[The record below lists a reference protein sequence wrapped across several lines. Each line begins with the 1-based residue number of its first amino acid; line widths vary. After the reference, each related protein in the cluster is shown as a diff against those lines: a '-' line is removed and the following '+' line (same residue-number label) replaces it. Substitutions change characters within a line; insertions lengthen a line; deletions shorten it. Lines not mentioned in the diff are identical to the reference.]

1 METTLIKLN
10 ENAARFVSKPKKMF
24 ISGRWVDAVSGK
36 TFETRNPATG
46 DLITSVPEGDK
57 ADIDL
62 AVRAARHAFDEGPW
76 RTLKPYD
83 RSKLLLKLADLFE
96 ENAEELAHLETLDNG
111 APLSMTK
118 HYPGGAAENIRY
130 YAGWTTKITGETV
143 PVSVPGKV
151 FNYTRKE
158 PIGVCG
164 QIIPWNGPLMMAVWK
179 LSTALATGNT
189 VVLKP
194 AENTPLTALRIGELV
209 QEAGFPDGVVNIVTG
224 FGSTAGQ
231 SLVDHPL
238 VDKIAFTGSTAVGKQ
253 IMKSSSANLKKV
265 SLELGGKS
273 AHIVFADAD
282 YEKALQ
288 NAANAILLNSGQV
301 CVAGS
306 RLFVEK
312 KIYDNFMSD
321 LADYTK
327 NYKLGNGFDPSAN
340 LGPLISAKQKE
351 RVLGYLDL
359 GRDEGAEMLVGGNAA
374 DGLENGY
381 FVKPTVLANVNNS
394 MRIAQEEIFGPVV
407 SGIPFT
413 DIDEVI
419 KLANQTEYG
428 LGGGVNTTDIRKAHL
443 VAEGL
448 RTGSVWVN
456 TYNLIDPASP
466 FGGYKQSGLGRE
478 NGAESIDLY
487 TETKSVWINLD

>member
-1 METTLIKLN
+1 M
-10 ENAARFVSKPKKMF
+10 
-24 ISGRWVDAVSGK
+24 
-36 TFETRNPATG
+36 
-46 DLITSVPEGDK
+46 
-57 ADIDL
+57 
-62 AVRAARHAFDEGPW
+62 
-76 RTLKPYD
+76 
-83 RSKLLLKLADLFE
+83 
-96 ENAEELAHLETLDNG
+96 
-111 APLSMTK
+111 
-118 HYPGGAAENIRY
+118 
-130 YAGWTTKITGETV
+130 
-143 PVSVPGKV
+143 
-151 FNYTRKE
+151 
-158 PIGVCG
+158 
-164 QIIPWNGPLMMAVWK
+164 
-179 LSTALATGNT
+179 
-189 VVLKP
+189 
-194 AENTPLTALRIGELV
+194 
-209 QEAGFPDGVVNIVTG
+209 
-224 FGSTAGQ
+224 
-231 SLVDHPL
+231 
-238 VDKIAFTGSTAVGKQ
+238 
-253 IMKSSSANLKKV
+253 
-265 SLELGGKS
+265 
-273 AHIVFADAD
+273 
-282 YEKALQ
+282 
-288 NAANAILLNSGQV
+288 LLNSGQV

-359 GRDEGAEMLVGGNAA
+359 GRDEGAEILVGGNAVA
-374 DGLENGY
+374 NELENGY

-428 LGGGVNTTDIRKAHL
+428 LGGGVNTTDIRKVHL